1 MAFGNLTVSHL
12 VEQQGKSGF
21 GGMVS
26 DVHGSVISTN
36 FGRIGSP
43 KKKKKN
49 TLVGLGCPLPWQ
61 KKLGL
66 SESLARSMAKA
77 WKLPSIHMETDALK
91 LVNLINGKGEGRH
104 REMDTKCS

>member
-1 MAFGNLTVSHL
+1 
-12 VEQQGKSGF
+12 
-21 GGMVS
+21 MVS

-43 KKKKKN
+43 KKKN

-61 KKLGL
+61 KQLGL

-77 WKLPSIHMETDALK
+77 WRLPSIHMETDALK
-91 LVNLINGKGEGRH
+91 LVDLINGKGEG
-104 REMDTKCS
+104 

>member
-1 MAFGNLTVSHL
+1 MNNKEKAAL
-12 VEQQGKSGF
+12 

-43 KKKKKN
+43 KKEKKN

-77 WKLPSIHMETDALK
+77 WRLPSILMETDALK
-91 LVNLINGKGEGRH
+91 LIDLINGKGEGRH